1 MSEGFQRLLTMSG
14 PDALSLNEQAALGE
28 MRPRERSQF
37 AHLLTHYLERFFNH
51 ETAAPDGSAKARLIL
66 SAVAAGIPGVIVA
79 LYLWPIYHP
88 FPGWPLDHPSHGEPP
103 PYWLQVN
110 HHFFFVVYSF
120 VVMGI
125 AAVFEWDLFFPD
137 LLDIFVLG
145 TLPVPDRRLFLARVS
160 AIAIFTAGFLFDAN
174 FLSPLMLAA
183 STDPVNGTRLIA
195 GDVLAA
201 FGAGLFAALFVV
213 GFQSALL
220 ALFGERFFRRLSLPV
235 QGLSISVLLVL
246 LLLFPV
252 LSGAVPALLQSG
264 SVYAR
269 WFPPFWFLGV
279 YQRILEG
286 PAARPIYTQ
295 LAQTAWTAT
304 LAAAA
309 LALVAYPLAYLRRVH
324 QLVQGLV
331 TRRSRNRLAR
341 LLDPL
346 WHWALAR
353 SPVRRAV
360 FHFIGQTLLRVPR
373 YRIYLV
379 LYGGV
384 GLSVVTAGILRLT
397 VIHNHVHVEIS
408 ADGLRSALAIIA
420 FWIVAG
426 LRAAFVSPG
435 NQLGSWAFRIVDGN
449 PPDLQRALDRL
460 RSAKIWV
467 CAWAIVITL
476 AALFAERVLAPP
488 ELLTARST
496 AAQALVAASLCLL
509 LTDVFFLHVTTVPFT
524 GAPAGEQDNLA
535 FTLLKYF
542 TFFPVVLAIPLLTEP
557 WMERKLW
564 HLAVVACAAATAH
577 IALRLRHRALVSFFC
592 REPALEDGEE
602 GFPLRLGLRY

>member
-1 MSEGFQRLLTMSG
+1 MSG
-14 PDALSLNEQAALGE
+14 PDALSLNEQAALGAVHV
-28 MRPRERSQF
+28 PERSQF
-37 AHLLTHYLERFFNH
+37 AHLVTHYLERFFNH

-66 SAVAAGIPGVIVA
+66 TAVAAGIPGVIVA
-79 LYLWPIYHP
+79 LYLWPLYHP

-125 AAVFEWDLFFPD
+125 ATVFEWDLFFPD

-160 AIAIFTAGFLFDAN
+160 AVAIFVAAFLFDAN
-174 FLSPLMLAA
+174 FLAPFMLAA
-183 STDPVNGTRLIA
+183 STDPANGTRLIA

-213 GFQSALL
+213 AFQSVLL
-220 ALFGERFFRRLSLPV
+220 AVFGERFFRRLSLLV
-235 QGLSISVLLVL
+235 QGASISALLVL

-252 LSGAVPALLQSG
+252 LSRAVPVLLQSG

-286 PAARPIYTQ
+286 SSALPIYTQ
-295 LAQTAWTAT
+295 LAQTAWTAI

-309 LALVAYPLAYLRRVH
+309 LALVTYPLAYLRRTR
-324 QLVQGLV
+324 QLVEGAA
-331 TRRSRNRLAR
+331 TRRSRNGLAR
-341 LLDPL
+341 LLHPL
-346 WHWALAR
+346 LHLALAR
-353 SPVRRAV
+353 SPVRRGV
-360 FHFIGQTLLRVPR
+360 LHFIGQTLLRVPR

-384 GLSVVTAGILRLT
+384 GLSVVVAGILRLT
-397 VIHNHVHVEIS
+397 VVHRSVHVEIS
-408 ADGLRSALAIIA
+408 ADGLRSAIAIIA

-435 NQLGSWAFRIVDGN
+435 NQQGGWVFRIVDGN
-449 PPDLQRALDRL
+449 PPGLLRALDRL
-460 RSAKIWV
+460 EAAKTWV
-467 CAWAIVITL
+467 CAWALFITL
-476 AALFAERVLAPP
+476 AAVFAARAIAPP
-488 ELLTARST
+488 ELLTTQAT
-496 AAQALVAASLCLL
+496 VAQLLIATSLCLL
-509 LTDVFFLHVTTVPFT
+509 FTDVFFLHVTTVPFT
-524 GAPAGEQDNLA
+524 GAPSSEEDNLA

-542 TFFPVVLAIPLLTEP
+542 TFFPVVLVIPLLTEP
-557 WMERKLW
+557 WIERKLW
-564 HLAVVACAAATAH
+564 HFALTACIVITAH
-577 IALRLRHRALVSFFC
+577 IALRLRHRTLVGMYC
-592 REPALEDGEE
+592 REPALEEGEE
-602 GFPLRLGLRY
+602 GFPLRLGLGS